1 MASVVLDGA
10 LQVAVVGVGVE
21 ATDRTDSL
29 SGWSMMAPMPSDPV
43 MTAEEI
49 TSFIGR
55 SFGVDVPSYRVEEVA
70 PGRTVTRLPADKVVL
85 RPGGTV
91 SGPTLMA
98 LADGA
103 AWAATLAEIGP
114 VALSVTSH
122 LSIHFL
128 RKPRPGDVVAT
139 TEMLRRGRRQAVVEV
154 RLATGDDP
162 TTVATATVTYA
173 IPSSP

>member
-1 MASVVLDGA
+1 MAA
-10 LQVAVVGVGVE
+10 
-21 ATDRTDSL
+21 
-29 SGWSMMAPMPSDPV
+29 DPV
-43 MTAEEI
+43 MTADEL
-49 TSFIGR
+49 TAFISDAFPGR
-55 SFGVDVPSYRVEEVA
+55 DTPWLVEEVA
-70 PGRTVTRLPADKVVL
+70 PGRTVTRLPASQLML

-98 LADGA
+98 LADSA

-128 RKPRPGDVVAT
+128 RKPQPGDLVAT

-154 RLATGDDP
+154 RITSGAEPDP
-162 TTVATATVTYA
+162 VASATVTYA
-173 IPSSP
+173 IPARSPAG

>member
-1 MASVVLDGA
+1 MAACQAPG
-10 LQVAVVGVGVE
+10 
-21 ATDRTDSL
+21 
-29 SGWSMMAPMPSDPV
+29 MAPSEPV

-49 TSFIGR
+49 TTFIRGSFPGNEPWQ
-55 SFGVDVPSYRVEEVA
+55 VVEEVG
-70 PGRTVTRLPADKVVL
+70 PGRTVTRLPADRVVI

-98 LADGA
+98 VADSA

-128 RKPRPGDVVAT
+128 RKPGPGDVVAT

-154 RLATGDDP
+154 RLATGGDP
-162 TTVATATVTYA
+162 TPVATATVTYA
-173 IPSSP
+173 IPSAPPS

>member
-1 MASVVLDGA
+1 MAS
-10 LQVAVVGVGVE
+10 E
-21 ATDRTDSL
+21 
-29 SGWSMMAPMPSDPV
+29 PV

-49 TSFIGR
+49 TAFIRGSFPGNE
-55 SFGVDVPSYRVEEVA
+55 PSQVVEEVA
-70 PGRTVTRLPADKVVL
+70 PGRTVTRLPAERVVL

-98 LADGA
+98 VADSA

-128 RKPRPGDVVAT
+128 RKPQPGDVVAT

-154 RLATGDDP
+154 RLTTGDDP
-162 TTVATATVTYA
+162 EPVALATVTYA
-173 IPSSP
+173 IPPS

>member
-1 MASVVLDGA
+1 MTAS
-10 LQVAVVGVGVE
+10 
-21 ATDRTDSL
+21 R
-29 SGWSMMAPMPSDPV
+29 PV
-43 MTAEEI
+43 MSAQEI
-49 TSFIGR
+49 MDLIRASFPGWTPAH
-55 SFGVDVPSYRVEEVA
+55 VVEEVA
-70 PGRTVTRLPADKVVL
+70 PGRTVVRLPAEQAML

-91 SGPTLMA
+91 SGPTLMTM
-98 LADGA
+98 ADTA

-154 RLATGDDP
+154 RISSGDDP
-162 TTVATATVTYA
+162 APVAIATVTYA
-173 IPSSP
+173 IPSSPPA

>member
-1 MASVVLDGA
+1 
-10 LQVAVVGVGVE
+10 
-21 ATDRTDSL
+21 
-29 SGWSMMAPMPSDPV
+29 

-49 TSFIGR
+49 TAFIRGSFPGNEPWQ
-55 SFGVDVPSYRVEEVA
+55 VVEEVA
-70 PGRTVTRLPADKVVL
+70 PGRTVTRLPAERVVI

-98 LADGA
+98 VADSA

-162 TTVATATVTYA
+162 TPVATATVTYA
-173 IPSSP
+173 IPPTAPT

>member
-1 MASVVLDGA
+1 
-10 LQVAVVGVGVE
+10 
-21 ATDRTDSL
+21 
-29 SGWSMMAPMPSDPV
+29 MPSSPL

-49 TSFIGR
+49 TAFIGR
-55 SFGVDVPSYRVEEVA
+55 SFGVDVPPYRVEEA
-70 PGRTVTRLPADKVVL
+70 SPGRTVTRLPAEKVIL

-98 LADGA
+98 LADAA

-128 RKPRPGDVVAT
+128 RKPQPGDVVAT
-139 TEMLRRGRRQAVVEV
+139 TEMLRRGRRQAVVDV
-154 RLATGDDP
+154 RLTTGDDP
-162 TTVATATVTYA
+162 ELVATATVTYA
-173 IPSSP
+173 IPSAAA